1 MVNIANEVAK
11 NASILGQM
19 SAPRRE
25 NGAALAGDRDSPLV
39 CKQNAES
46 HFTQLMKEIL
56 GQSEFSLQLDC
67 AHSKH
72 VLKFLHPEMGFSLLH
87 FAILEEN
94 LTKLQALLEKFKGQL
109 DIDLISRGTFNP
121 GISALHLAAQG
132 NYPGGIH
139 LLLDHNAAIDLPDA
153 NGLTP
158 LQHAAKFKNSEAAA
172 CLIERGAT
180 LNTML
185 PHKFHPNLTTLALVL
200 RKTPN
205 AENAIKMRLDDSIKV
220 EFDEKENNKKVIFDI
235 SKWLI
240 EHESANLLD
249 LIHVFAKEGKTYEDE
264 PDANHSELIEHP
276 LVQKMMRASWTT
288 EANLMYYA
296 IVIFKLL
303 FVIVIIAY
311 VVIEQHENL
320 LKTCLLTLAV
330 LDLARKC
337 ISIGSL
343 AFGPTATSWRKTFL
357 NYVLSFQ
364 NYYQLVCIVGAFVLF
379 FMEDVKLKQMF
390 GPLMFLAAWLDLMV
404 IVGDHRIFGLYL
416 DMYYSVLLQFFKI
429 LLSFSIFLVGFM
441 ICFWMYFKD
450 DKNFS
455 LFYLAITKFFVMFI
469 GELDYNALI
478 ENYLKNKNLTTEDNP
493 IDSHTPGSSY
503 LIFPLTCVG
512 LFVVA
517 VPIVLQSLLVGQ
529 VVNDIAQINKRA
541 KALQLKRQANQSE
554 YVQTSCDSIRYAWQL
569 VISKC
574 QKEQEQKQ
582 LIKPHY
588 VVIYCPD
595 DDSLPEY
602 VHDAFRIGTRPKTS
616 NFQTK

>member
-1 MVNIANEVAK
+1 MNIANEVAK
-11 NASILGQM
+11 NASILGQL

-25 NGAALAGDRDSPLV
+25 NGAASAGDSDSPLV
-39 CKQNAES
+39 CKHNAES
-46 HFTQLMKEIL
+46 HFTQLMREIL

-67 AHSKH
+67 AHSKQ

-94 LTKLQALLEKFKGQL
+94 LKNLETLLAKFKGQH
-109 DIDLISRGTFNP
+109 DIDLFSRGTFNP
-121 GISALHLAAQG
+121 GVSALHLAAQG
-132 NYPGGIH
+132 NYPGGIQ

-153 NGLTP
+153 KGLTP
-158 LQHAAKFKNSEAAA
+158 LQHAAKFKNTEAAA

-185 PHKFHPNLTTLALVL
+185 PHKIHPNLTTLALVL

-205 AENAIKMRLDDSIKV
+205 AESAIQMRLDESISV
-220 EFDEKENNKKVIFDI
+220 EFDEKANNKKVIFDI
-235 SKWLI
+235 SSWLI
-240 EHESANLLD
+240 EHESTNGLD
-249 LIHVFAKEGKTYEDE
+249 LLHVFAKEGKTYEDE

-288 EANLMYYA
+288 EASLMYYS

-311 VVIEQHENL
+311 VVIEEHETW
-320 LKTCLLTLAV
+320 LKSCLLAMAV

-343 AFGPTATSWRKTFL
+343 AFGPTAASWRRTIL
-357 NYVLSFQ
+357 NYVLSFH
-364 NYYQLVCIVGAFVLF
+364 NYYQIVCIVGAFVLF
-379 FMEDVKLKQMF
+379 FTRDVKLKQMF
-390 GPLMFLAAWLDLMV
+390 GPLLFLAAWLDLMV
-404 IVGDHRIFGLYL
+404 IVGDHKIFGLYL

-429 LLSFSIFLVGFM
+429 LVSFSIFLVGFM

-455 LFYLAITKFFVMFI
+455 LLYLAVTKFFVMFI
-469 GELDYNALI
+469 GEIDYNALI
-478 ENYLKNKNLTTEDNP
+478 DNYMKNQNLTTEDKP
-493 IDSHTPGSSY
+493 IDFHTPGTSY

-541 KALQLKRQANQSE
+541 KALQLKRQANQLE
-554 YVQTSCDSIRYAWQL
+554 YVQTSCDSIRYALQL

-574 QKEQEQKQ
+574 KKEQEQKQ
-582 LIKPHY
+582 PIKQNY
-588 VVIYCPD
+588 VVLYCPD
-595 DDSLPEY
+595 DDSLPDY
-602 VHDAFRIGTRPKTS
+602 VHDAFRIGIRPRSS
-616 NFQTK
+616 NLQTK